1 MISKLHIVSLRLATR
16 CPSAIQCRWRVIKA
30 SQWRPWRFVNNAAR
44 WLTRR
49 SHPMQRRRCVFP
61 RVSSVWPASAA
72 ASCSCKLC
80 RRHVVQRTVWTLLI
94 VILPPSFDLSSCITH
109 TGEPVRV
116 QTFIPQPAVE
126 AFYVRVLYGLSRLN
140 KLQSHSAVF
149 APGRGPTAKPRPVV
163 QNDGFRQSPL
173 ARNPIQHAAH
183 S

>member
-1 MISKLHIVSLRLATR
+1 M
-16 CPSAIQCRWRVIKA
+16 PA
-30 SQWRPWRFVNNAAR
+30 SPLVFVQTLPAAR
-44 WLTRR
+44 
-49 SHPMQRRRCVFP
+49 S
-61 RVSSVWPASAA
+61 PAN
-72 ASCSCKLC
+72 C
-80 RRHVVQRTVWTLLI
+80 VWTLLI
-94 VILPPSFDLSSCITH
+94 VILPPSFDLSSCITQ

-149 APGRGPTAKPRPVV
+149 APGRQCPTAKLRPVV
-163 QNDGFRQSPL
+163 QNDGFRQSAL